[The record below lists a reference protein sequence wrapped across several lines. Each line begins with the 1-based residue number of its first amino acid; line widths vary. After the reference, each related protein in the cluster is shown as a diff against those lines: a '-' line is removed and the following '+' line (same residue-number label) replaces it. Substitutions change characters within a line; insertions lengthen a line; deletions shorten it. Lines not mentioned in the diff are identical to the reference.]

1 VSRSRP
7 LSKNKLKLRFD
18 IRTTREIPEASRA
31 PTLMSPAGKR
41 TKLNRMD
48 LADGGIQA
56 VRSIGIVVGGSCFCL
71 SLRSLLTFA
80 SSAFSCRYNHD
91 GYGQREDGASYI
103 SWGKNDVGLCLRVAG
118 SLRDGRRTTLQ
129 HRERDASASGLGT
142 TASGFRTCLVRPRS
156 CTHGVGRLR
165 HSANAPRP
173 RFPLFLRRPNYGR
186 G

>member
-1 VSRSRP
+1 MGASSNRSTNLLRLSQLISRLEFR
-7 LSKNKLKLRFD
+7 
-18 IRTTREIPEASRA
+18 
-31 PTLMSPAGKR
+31 
-41 TKLNRMD
+41 
-48 LADGGIQA
+48 
-56 VRSIGIVVGGSCFCL
+56 C
-71 SLRSLLTFA
+71 LRSLLTFA

-103 SWGKNDVGLCLRVAG
+103 SWGKNDVGLCLRAAG

-173 RFPLFLRRPNYGR
+173 RFPLFLRQHDRMG
-186 G
+186 